1 MQQLNDLFAEK
12 NEMITKG
19 QILEAVEK
27 FFAADARTV
36 DFTGSKANGIKEII
50 EVQGKMIDAIQKV
63 NEITLHRV
71 GVGNDVTF
79 AEFIL
84 DFDMKDGSK
93 IHWHEIIYSVWK
105 NGKVVFEEYFK
116 AL

>member
-1 MQQLNDLFAEK
+1 MNELFVEK

-36 DFTGSKANGIKEII
+36 DFTGSKANGKEEIL
-50 EVQGKMIDAIQKV
+50 EDQKKMIELIQKV

-71 GVGNDVTF
+71 GVGDNVTF
-79 AEFIL
+79 AEFTL

-105 NGKVVFEEYFK
+105 NGKIVFEEYFK

>member
-1 MQQLNDLFAEK
+1 MKQLNDLLAEK

-27 FFAADARTV
+27 FFAADARTI
-36 DFTGSKANGIKEII
+36 DFTGSKANGKEEII
-50 EVQGKMIDAIQKV
+50 EEQKKMIESIKKV

-71 GVGNDVTF
+71 GVGDNVTF
-79 AEFIL
+79 AEFTL

-93 IHWHEIIYSVWK
+93 IHLHEILESKWH
-105 NGKVVFEEYFK
+105 NGLIVEEQYFEG
-116 AL
+116 